1 MKTYG
6 VTHIGRR
13 ETNEDRFVIKEFD
26 NGSVLLAVADGMG
39 GHAGGEKAAEV
50 VCGSLLEF
58 DGNSADP
65 ERELTRL
72 TRAANLRVSEE
83 VLQNADLEGM
93 GSTLTAVFVNN
104 GVAYWVNVGDSRLYL
119 AREDIM
125 VQVTDDHTIPGVM
138 LQEGE
143 IGREEARLHPMR
155 NMLLSC
161 IGREKFQ
168 MDSGSL
174 TLRVGDLLLLSTD
187 GLHDRIPEEQI
198 ASIIHAAADLE
209 SILHALVNAALD
221 AGGRDNIT
229 IVALEV

>member
-26 NGSVLLAVADGMG
+26 DGGVLLAVADGMG
-39 GHAGGEKAAEV
+39 GHAGGEKAAEI

-58 DGNSADP
+58 DRNSANP
-65 ERELTRL
+65 EKELTKL
-72 TRAANLRVSEE
+72 ARAANCGISEQ
-83 VLQNADLEGM
+83 VRQDADLEGM
-93 GSTLTAVFVNN
+93 GSTLTAAFANT
-104 GVAYWVNVGDSRLYL
+104 GVATWANVGDSRLYL
-119 AREDIM
+119 AHRNIL
-125 VQVTDDHTIPGVM
+125 VQVTDDHTVPGVL

-161 IGREKFQ
+161 IGRDKFQ
-168 MDSGSL
+168 MDTGTLSL
-174 TLRVGDLLLLSTD
+174 HAGDLILLSTD
-187 GLHDRIPEEQI
+187 GLHDRIPEERI
-198 ASIIHAAADLE
+198 SSIIHASAALE
-209 SILHALVNAALD
+209 AKLHALVNAALD